1 LNAARCPQEVTMM
14 GRLRA
19 PLSPGTAAQRRALIR
34 RMIQGFGYAGALGF
48 FLAAGNALLWP
59 ADGVCLPDQVCAPM
73 YAWLLLGMAVCGA
86 LAGSAKDLV
95 PAG

>member
-1 LNAARCPQEVTMM
+1 
-14 GRLRA
+14 
-19 PLSPGTAAQRRALIR
+19 
-34 RMIQGFGYAGALGF
+34 
-48 FLAAGNALLWP
+48 
-59 ADGVCLPDQVCAPM
+59 VCAPM